1 MTVSIFCMPILCI
14 LKSIGPGCYVI
25 PLGSSGELSA
35 IICFSLAHVKSS
47 TLVYPDP
54 SNMRCSIDLY
64 LCSGE
69 LECFFSC
76 LGHIYQT
83 WQFFIRG
90 NNGAIVFST
99 WGAGTHML
107 CFLYNVSCILS
118 YAFPFYVCS

>member
-90 NNGAIVFST
+90 YCLLYMGCWNSYA
-99 WGAGTHML
+99 L
-107 CFLYNVSCILS
+107 FLVQCILHIILCLS
-118 YAFPFYVCS
+118 FLCL